1 MADSQS
7 DDKIKKL
14 QGQVQDVTDVMEK
27 NIELGN
33 IYNSNNAMSTKNR
46 PYPDF
51 TNRTQFSGGK
61 YEAAGFWLPTIINDR
76 STAMNY
82 SLLLGRICMKIPIHM
97 R

>member
-1 MADSQS
+1 MADSQIQS

-33 IYNSNNAMSTKNR
+33 IYNFNNAISTKNR
-46 PYPDF
+46 TYADL
-51 TNRTQFSGGK
+51 TYLTQFFAGK
-61 YEAAGFWLPTIINDR
+61 YESARFWVPTIINDR

-82 SLLLGRICMKIPIHM
+82 R
-97 R
+97 

>member
-1 MADSQS
+1 MADSQIQS

-33 IYNSNNAMSTKNR
+33 IYYFNNAISTKNR
-46 PYPDF
+46 TYADL
-51 TNRTQFSGGK
+51 TYLTQFFAGK
-61 YEAAGFWLPTIINDR
+61 YESARFWVPTIINDR

-82 SLLLGRICMKIPIHM
+82 R
-97 R
+97 

>member
-1 MADSQS
+1 MADSQIQS

-33 IYNSNNAMSTKNR
+33 IYNFNNAISTKNR
-46 PYPDF
+46 TYADL
-51 TNRTQFSGGK
+51 TYLTQFFAGK
-61 YEAAGFWLPTIINDR
+61 YEPARFWVPTIINDR

-82 SLLLGRICMKIPIHM
+82 SL
-97 R
+97 